1 MTELHE
7 YSTTSKTIVWFKE
20 DACWGVSVASG
31 KSGKDVSLAKMVV
44 EGLPVPPGFVIPRRN
59 KEVQDT

>member
-7 YSTTSKTIVWFKE
+7 YFTANKTIIWFKE

-31 KSGKDVSLAKMVV
+31 KDVSSAEMAV